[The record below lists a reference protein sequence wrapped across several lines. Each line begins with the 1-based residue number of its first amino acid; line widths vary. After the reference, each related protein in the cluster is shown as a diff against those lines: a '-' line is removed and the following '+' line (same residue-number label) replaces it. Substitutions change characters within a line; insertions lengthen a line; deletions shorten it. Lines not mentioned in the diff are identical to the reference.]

1 MAREPLDQLLLATLP
16 PSPRQVR
23 LALCIVVA
31 LLVAFC
37 AAAPFATVQLW
48 RIDAFIPIL
57 ATTILIT
64 GLITSALLFSQFYVI
79 RHTALL
85 VLASGYFFTALIVIP
100 YALTFPGSFSPR
112 GLLGAGSQTT
122 AWLYTCWHVG
132 SSVALLVYALIKDVD
147 INASM
152 SRRSPAAAISLSIA
166 VVTAIVCGMTLAS
179 VAGHKLLPKVVLDG
193 VQLNRGVI
201 SLLGGSV
208 IALNAGALALLW
220 RRRRTVLDLWLMVT
234 CCALLFVA
242 TMAVTLISARFS
254 LGWYASRIFEVIATF
269 VVLLVLLSE
278 TTALYANL
286 ARSILR
292 QRGARQERQL
302 AMDAMAASI
311 VHEISQPL
319 TAMVSNADVSAHWLT
334 SAPPDV
340 NKALAAITDVVND
353 GHRVGEVVGGIRS
366 MFKKGAHGRLL
377 LGANDLVREVLTMVD
392 LDLRTKRVSVRT
404 DLRSDL
410 PQLVADRGQLQQV
423 FLNLIMNAIDAMSSV
438 TDRARVLRVSSDI
451 IQETSNVVVTVEDSG
466 TGIEGED
473 SDRIFEP
480 FFTTKSAGTGI
491 GLTICRMIIEAHG
504 GSLRA
509 SANEPY
515 GTIFHVTLPSGDL

>member
-179 VAGHKLLPKVVLDG
+179 VAGHKLLAKVVLDG
-193 VQLNRGVI
+193 VQLNCGVI

-208 IALNAGALALLW
+208 IALNAAHSRCYGAGGALCSIYGSW
-220 RRRRTVLDLWLMVT
+220 SRVVH
-234 CCALLFVA
+234 CCL
-242 TMAVTLISARFS
+242 
-254 LGWYASRIFEVIATF
+254 
-269 VVLLVLLSE
+269 
-278 TTALYANL
+278 
-286 ARSILR
+286 
-292 QRGARQERQL
+292 
-302 AMDAMAASI
+302 
-311 VHEISQPL
+311 
-319 TAMVSNADVSAHWLT
+319 
-334 SAPPDV
+334 
-340 NKALAAITDVVND
+340 
-353 GHRVGEVVGGIRS
+353 
-366 MFKKGAHGRLL
+366 
-377 LGANDLVREVLTMVD
+377 
-392 LDLRTKRVSVRT
+392 
-404 DLRSDL
+404 
-410 PQLVADRGQLQQV
+410 
-423 FLNLIMNAIDAMSSV
+423 
-438 TDRARVLRVSSDI
+438 
-451 IQETSNVVVTVEDSG
+451 
-466 TGIEGED
+466 
-473 SDRIFEP
+473 
-480 FFTTKSAGTGI
+480 
-491 GLTICRMIIEAHG
+491 
-504 GSLRA
+504 
-509 SANEPY
+509 
-515 GTIFHVTLPSGDL
+515 